1 MNRRV
6 IAVFAAVVIAAAGAV
21 AVLLYARSADS
32 RAVAG
37 KAARTVLVAEKQIP
51 AGTDGRALR
60 EGGYLRQTRMPV
72 ETLPDDTLEVVDP
85 DLDLLVTTA
94 VVQRGQLVLRTMF
107 GTAVSHSGMV
117 IPDGKLAVSA
127 KVKSAVFGPGS
138 VRAGTRVAIFYTYT
152 PQDAGKP
159 DEVSGGG
166 LERARDVN
174 SITRVLM
181 TDIEVISVGP
191 AEDDGGDGAAPL
203 PATAE
208 TTGERDVAIT
218 FALDQRQAEIL
229 AHATALGGLLNVGLL
244 GDSSD
249 VRPDRGVDNGSL
261 FGRAG

>member
-51 AGTDGRALR
+51 AGTNGRALR
-60 EGGYLRQTRMPV
+60 DGGYLRQTRMPT
-72 ETLPDDTLEVVDP
+72 ETLPDDTLASVESE
-85 DLDLLVTTA
+85 LDNLVTTA

-107 GTAVSHSGMV
+107 GTAVSRSGMV

-127 KVKSAVFGPGS
+127 KVKSAVFGPGT

-152 PQDAGKP
+152 PQSASKP

-174 SITRVLM
+174 SRTRVLL
-181 TDIEVISVGP
+181 TDIEVISVGR
-191 AEDDGGDGAAPL
+191 AADGEDGDAPL
-203 PATAE
+203 PAT
-208 TTGERDVAIT
+208 TTESADIAMT

-244 GDSSD
+244 GDASD
-249 VRPDRGVDNGSL
+249 VDPDRGVDNGSL